1 MEEYRTGNFV
11 IRLTYTEYGVY
22 AHIEENGVEI
32 ATLYKPD
39 YVTAKRYA
47 NDFLNKYLDSLKYKR

>member
-11 IRLTYTEYGVY
+11 IRLTYTEYGVD

-32 ATLYKPD
+32 ATLHEPD
-39 YVTAKRYA
+39 EVTAKRYA
-47 NDFLNKYLDSLKYKR
+47 KDFLNNYLDSLKYEF